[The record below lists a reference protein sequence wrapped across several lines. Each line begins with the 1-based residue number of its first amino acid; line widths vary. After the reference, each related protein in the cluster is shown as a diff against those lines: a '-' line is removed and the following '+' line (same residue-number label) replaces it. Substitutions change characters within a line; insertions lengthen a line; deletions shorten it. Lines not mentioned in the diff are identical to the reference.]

1 LGRAGGI
8 HFQEDRAEGESYVC
22 GEERDLSGAGVLYR
36 VPGSGVDGCGASQCL
51 AVQPVVEPLHPL
63 PYSFYCHHRRCL
75 PEAAGVARRGTKLA
89 GRKKFFSG
97 SRCLTLNPKSLGRLL
112 FLWI

>member
-1 LGRAGGI
+1 
-8 HFQEDRAEGESYVC
+8 
-22 GEERDLSGAGVLYR
+22 
-36 VPGSGVDGCGASQCL
+36 
-51 AVQPVVEPLHPL
+51 VEPLHPL

-97 SRCLTLNPKSLGRLL
+97 DRQKHPTVQEEGNEVQFCGGRKKRR
-112 FLWI
+112 I